1 MAHVAGQSRY
11 QAELVAPALDELV
24 GSDHP
29 VRVIDAFV
37 ETLDLRELGF
47 ARVDAEATGRPPYAP
62 GDLLRLYIYG
72 YMNQMRSSRRL
83 EREAVRNLEV
93 MWLIDRVQP
102 SFKTIAD
109 FRKDHADAII
119 AMCRA
124 FVLFC
129 RRQSLMAGETVAI
142 DGTKIAA
149 VASFKQVITPKKL
162 ADPQAAVERKIKEHL
177 EAMDEAD
184 RQEESEAGGMDV
196 AKALA
201 SLEAQRATI
210 EQKARELT
218 EQGLKQRVEGEREA
232 RLMRTA
238 REGRQVAYNAQI
250 AVDGEHKL
258 IAAFD
263 LTNEC
268 NDERQLLPMAQQA
281 KQALGVEALTAVAD
295 TGYSNGEQASQC
307 AEAGITAIAPRP
319 ETVNPEGE
327 QFFTR
332 DAFAYDAAADA
343 YRCPAGQTLRCGKVS
358 RTEKKKEY
366 WTKACPDCPLKA
378 QCTSARR
385 RSVVRSFHEDA
396 RQAMH
401 ERAAADPKWMR
412 LRRCAAE
419 HPFGTMKWMMGRP
432 RFLVRGLKKA
442 GSEWALGVLGYNIK
456 RTIQILGPQRL
467 IEALKPCPA

>member
-162 ADPQAAVERKIKEHL
+162 ADRLAAVERKIKEHL

>member
-119 AMCRA
+119 ATCRA

-162 ADPQAAVERKIKEHL
+162 ADRLAAVERKIKEHL

>member
-1 MAHVAGQSRY
+1 
-11 QAELVAPALDELV
+11 
-24 GSDHP
+24 
-29 VRVIDAFV
+29 
-37 ETLDLRELGF
+37 
-47 ARVDAEATGRPPYAP
+47 
-62 GDLLRLYIYG
+62 
-72 YMNQMRSSRRL
+72 
-83 EREAVRNLEV
+83 
-93 MWLIDRVQP
+93 
-102 SFKTIAD
+102 
-109 FRKDHADAII
+109 
-119 AMCRA
+119 
-124 FVLFC
+124 
-129 RRQSLMAGETVAI
+129 MAGETVAI

-162 ADPQAAVERKIKEHL
+162 ADRLAAVERKIKEHL